1 MVLQAGRR
9 RLGSNFFELRCDWQQ
24 GAVVLYNVGEACRS
38 VLSCSAEG
46 SEMGVRSQP
55 LLADP
60 GTALGNH

>member
-24 GAVVLYNVGEACRS
+24 GAVVLYNVVEACRS

-46 SEMGVRSQP
+46 S
-55 LLADP
+55 
-60 GTALGNH
+60 